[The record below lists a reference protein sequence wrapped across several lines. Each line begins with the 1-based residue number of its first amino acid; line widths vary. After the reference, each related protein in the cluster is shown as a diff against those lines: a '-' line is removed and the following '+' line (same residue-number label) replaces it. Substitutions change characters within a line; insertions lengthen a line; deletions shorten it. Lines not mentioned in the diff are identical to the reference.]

1 MSARI
6 RRAICEKISQ
16 ATQLSHNFYHEL
28 EVPIKRQTNSA
39 LPILHW
45 TPFPDNVAKE
55 LLQLIP
61 RLEFDKSII
70 EKVKL
75 LPATGRIP
83 ARLEFQLQTQSFAES
98 LLQQN
103 ADLAP
108 QLDAHMVFDFSS
120 PNIAKPFHVGHLR
133 STIIGNTL
141 ANLHQHLGYRVTRI
155 NYLGDWGTQFGML
168 HVGVQMLGITDEQMR
183 AKPIETLYR
192 AYVAANTA
200 AKTDASVVEKAR
212 ECFTQLEAGTDAE
225 MARQWQHYRNYTV
238 AELEQVYARLGVC
251 YDQYDWES
259 QYSQRQIG
267 DVLDNLQQRGLLL
280 DESDGRKVVNVDG
293 RRVPVVKSD
302 GSSLYLTRDIAAV
315 LDRFRRYNFERMYY
329 VVENG
334 QADHFNA
341 LFKTTAALTADIPLE
356 RMVHVKF
363 GRIHGMS
370 TRSGKVVFLRD
381 VLDEA
386 RNVMLEKQLST
397 TTTKVELSSTS
408 NDYKTVADVLGVSA
422 VIIND
427 LKQRRQR
434 DYDFDW
440 QKALQ
445 VNGDTGIK
453 LQYTHCRL
461 HSLLTNM
468 VHIDVSN
475 SKVDVAQLAESEAQ
489 DLLHEIA
496 RFEQM
501 VWLSKQQLEACVLV
515 NHLFALCNST
525 SRALKCLNVKNE
537 ACLAR
542 QQNRLL
548 LFTAAKRNL
557 NTGMR
562 ILGLRPL
569 DQM

>member
-16 ATQLSHNFYHEL
+16 ATGLGRNVYHEL
-28 EVPIKRQTNSA
+28 EVPTKRPANPA
-39 LPILHW
+39 LSTLHW
-45 TPFPDNVAKE
+45 APTAGNTTEE
-55 LLQLIP
+55 LIQLIP
-61 RLEFDKSII
+61 RLEFDKSIV
-70 EKVKL
+70 ESVKL
-75 LPATGRIP
+75 LPATGKIA
-83 ARLEFQLQTQSFAES
+83 ARVEFQLQSQPFVET

-103 ADLAP
+103 VEPATKP
-108 QLDAHMVFDFSS
+108 HAHIVFEFSS

-133 STIIGNTL
+133 STIIGNAL
-141 ANLHQHLGYRVTRI
+141 ANLHQHLGYQVTRL

-168 HVGVQMLGITDEQMR
+168 HVGVKMLDITDEQMR
-183 AKPIETLYR
+183 TKPIETLYS

-200 AKTDASVVEKAR
+200 AKTDASIADKAR
-212 ECFTQLEAGTDAE
+212 ECFAQLELGTDAE
-225 MARQWQHYRNYTV
+225 MARQWQNYRNYTV
-238 AELEQVYARLGVC
+238 AELEQMYARLGVR

-267 DVLDNLQQRGLLL
+267 DVLDCLQQHGLLQ
-280 DESDGRKVVNVDG
+280 DEGDGRKVVSVDG
-293 RRVPVVKSD
+293 RRIPVVKSD

-315 LDRFRRYNFERMYY
+315 LDRFRRYNFQRMYY

-341 LFKTTAALTADIPLE
+341 LFKTTSALTADIPLE
-356 RMVHVKF
+356 RLMHVKF

-386 RNVMLEKQLST
+386 QNIMLEKQLKSA
-397 TTTKVELSSTS
+397 TTKVELTNTS
-408 NDYKTVADVLGVSA
+408 GGNKNIADILGVSA

-434 DYDFDW
+434 DYDFNW

-461 HSLLTNM
+461 HSLLMNM
-468 VHIDVSN
+468 AHINVSEC
-475 SKVDVAQLAESEAQ
+475 KVDVAQLAEPEAQ

-496 RFEQM
+496 RFEQA
-501 VWLSKQQLEACVLV
+501 VWLAKQQLEACVLV
-515 NHLFALCNST
+515 NHLFALCNTT
-525 SRALKCLNVKNE
+525 SRALKHLNIKNE
-537 ACLAR
+537 ECR
-542 QQNRLL
+542 EKQQNRLL
-548 LFTAAKRNL
+548 LFSAAKRNL
-557 NTGMR
+557 NTGMC